1 MDIERILIPK
11 IEDNRGNLSVIE
23 NDVLPFEFKEYTIY
37 MMFQLV
43 LSVAGILI

>member
-23 NDVLPFEFKEYTIY
+23 NDVLPFEFK
-37 MMFQLV
+37 
-43 LSVAGILI
+43 SILFI